1 MDSGGELFHSLIS
14 RSDSD
19 RSQLV
24 EQKPSPGPGTG
35 SSDDDEGFQDC
46 ELKAPEA
53 QGDATRGGPEV
64 PREQY
69 VLPAGEISDVSP
81 RERLSAPRCAAHPTE
96 TPPTPGTWMPDEAG
110 SDMPIMNWEALEN
123 HIAGL
128 QLRENEKQARERNA
142 NPAVVAADQ
151 SPLWR
156 RKTDGSHRF
165 TSQERVDS
173 NSWQMTGFSCA
184 TRFHSRMNL
193 QLCFINESSSD
204 SDTEE
209 PAGGAAATPSPQG
222 TRAEEGAAEGSLLSR
237 RKELESEAKRGLAL
251 LKRRLDLEKQQS
263 KASPRQS
270 HALELS
276 DLRQLNMKQIQNRQ
290 SSIFSQIHGFNT
302 QLMELLEIRDDL
314 KTEQD
319 AMLVEIGDLTH

>member
-14 RSDSD
+14 RSNSD

-24 EQKPSPGPGTG
+24 EQKPSPGLGAG

-53 QGDATRGGPEV
+53 QGDAIRGGPEV

-69 VLPAGEISDVSP
+69 GLPAGGGSDVNP
-81 RERLSAPRCAAHPTE
+81 RESLSAPRCTAHPTE
-96 TPPTPGTWMPDEAG
+96 APSTPGTSMPDEAG

-128 QLRENEKQARERNA
+128 QLRENEKQAREWNA
-142 NPAVVAADQ
+142 NPTVVAADQ

-156 RKTDGSHRF
+156 RRTDGSHRF
-165 TSQERVDS
+165 TSRERADS
-173 NSWQMTGFSCA
+173 SSWQMTGFSCA

-193 QLCFINESSSD
+193 QLCFINESSSE

-209 PAGGAAATPSPQG
+209 PAGGAAATLPPQG
-222 TRAEEGAAEGSLLSR
+222 TRAEEAAAEGSLLSR
-237 RKELESEAKRGLAL
+237 RKELECEAKRGLAL
-251 LKRRLDLEKQQS
+251 LKRRLDLQKQQS
-263 KASPRQS
+263 KATPRRSQ
-270 HALELS
+270 ALELS
-276 DLRQLNMKQIQNRQ
+276 DLRQLDTKQLQNRQ
-290 SSIFSQIHGFNT
+290 SSIFSQIHSLNT
-302 QLMELLEIRDDL
+302 KLMELLEIRDDL